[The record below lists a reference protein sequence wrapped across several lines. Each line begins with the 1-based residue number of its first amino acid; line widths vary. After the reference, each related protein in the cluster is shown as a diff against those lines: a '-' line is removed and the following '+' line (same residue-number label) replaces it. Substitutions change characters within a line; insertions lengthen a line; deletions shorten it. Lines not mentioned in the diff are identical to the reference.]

1 MVGIWRAAV
10 FVAFLPWIAAAQDV
24 TLTSRDGALAIA
36 GTLQGYDGEFYR
48 IVSSYGPLT
57 VDAEGVICDG
67 PACPDLLAP
76 KAVIRFVGES
86 DAGNAL
92 LPPLVAAFAKTR
104 GLAYTASADPDT
116 PSLLIDPASNK
127 VLAEI
132 SFHPM
137 SHESARAELKA
148 GRAELLIASTTE
160 PDFATRT
167 ITADVLLPIV
177 SPDNPLP
184 GISTI
189 DLAKVLSGE
198 VKNWKDIGGP
208 DVPLVVHGLEPDS
221 DLQRALA
228 ERLGRASVAEV
239 THPDLAS
246 LADAVA
252 KDPWS
257 IAMTGRAVIGNARK
271 LPLSDSCG
279 FPLLPSDLAVKA
291 GDYPLTLPIYLLTP
305 RRRLP
310 LMARDFLDFLALPAA
325 QKAIAA
331 TGYIDRIPE
340 RQAMT
345 ADGLRLINA
354 IQGAGEETTLADLKR
369 LVDLMDGADR
379 FSLTFRFQDGS
390 SELDAAS
397 QENLRDLALLLE
409 AGVFRNESLVLA
421 GFSDG
426 SGGAKANLD
435 LSNNRAAGVLAALK
449 DLAPAVPET
458 GFPRVEA
465 FGEALPMA
473 CDETAAGRRLN
484 RRVEL
489 WLIPTFQP
497 VVASKG

>member
-1 MVGIWRAAV
+1 MVGFWRAAV
-10 FVAFLPWIAAAQDV
+10 FAALFPCLAAAQDV

-48 IVSSYGPLT
+48 IVSAYGPLT
-57 VDAEGVICDG
+57 IDAQGVICDG
-67 PACPDLLAP
+67 PACPDLMAP
-76 KAVIRFVGES
+76 KAMIRFVGES

-92 LPPLVAAFAKTR
+92 LPGLIAAFAKTR
-104 GLAYTASADPDT
+104 GLVYTPPDSADAAAVLT
-116 PSLLIDPASNK
+116 DPATDK

-132 SFHPM
+132 TFRAMPR
-137 SHESARAELKA
+137 EAAREEIKA
-148 GRAELLIASTTE
+148 GRADLLIASTTE
-160 PDFATRT
+160 PDFGTRT
-167 ITADVLLPIV
+167 VAADVLLPIV

-189 DLAKVLSGE
+189 NLAKVLSGD

-228 ERLGRASVAEV
+228 DRLGRDSVAEV

-252 KDPWS
+252 KDPWG
-257 IAMTGRAVIGNARK
+257 IAMTGRAVIGAAK
-271 LPLSDSCG
+271 ALPLSDSCG
-279 FPLLPSDLAVKA
+279 FPLLPTDVSVKA

-310 LMARDFLDFLALPAA
+310 LMAREFLDFLPLPAA
-325 QKAIAA
+325 QKSIGQS
-331 TGYIDRIPE
+331 GYIDRIPE
-340 RQAMT
+340 RQPMT

-369 LVDLMDGADR
+369 LVDIMDGADR
-379 FSLTFRFQDGS
+379 FSLTFRFQDGAS
-390 SELDAAS
+390 LLDPAS
-397 QENLRDLALLLE
+397 QESLRDLALLLE
-409 AGVFRNESLVLA
+409 AGVFRNQELILA

-426 SGGAKANLD
+426 SGAAKTNLD
-435 LSNNRAAGVLAALK
+435 LSRSRAESVLGALK
-449 DLAPAVPET
+449 LLAPSVGEADL
-458 GFPRVEA
+458 PRVEA

-489 WLIPTFQP
+489 WLRPSFNPKPQP
-497 VVASKG
+497 